1 MPGAGRRGYG
11 RPVDI
16 AGAVCVITGGGNGIG
31 AALARRFAAAG
42 AAGVVVADIDGAGAA
57 AVVATLADGCGLA
70 VPLEVTDEDAHRR
83 VVDAAT
89 AAFGPV
95 DLYVSNAGVGTA
107 LGIEA
112 TDGDWDH
119 VWRVNVLAHV
129 YAARAVLPSM
139 LERGRGWLLNVAS
152 AAGLLVHLGD
162 APYTATK
169 HAAVGFAEW
178 LAVTYGDRGIGVSCL
193 CPMGVDTDL
202 LRDAVAGG
210 LPGAVVRAS
219 GRVLPPETVADA
231 VVEAL
236 RAERFLILPHPEVA
250 DYERA
255 RAQDRD
261 KWLAGMRHLQAR
273 LGGPTAVAS

>member
-1 MPGAGRRGYG
+1 M
-11 RPVDI
+11 DI

-31 AALARRFAAAG
+31 AALARRFAAEG

-57 AVVATLADGCGLA
+57 AVVTTLPDGCGLA
-70 VPLEVTDEDAHRR
+70 VPLDVTDEHAHRR
-83 VVDAAT
+83 AVAAAT

-119 VWRVNVLAHV
+119 AWRVNVLAHV
-129 YAARAVLPSM
+129 YAARAALPSM

-152 AAGLLVHLGD
+152 AAGLLVNLGD

-178 LAVTYGDRGIGVSCL
+178 LAITYGDRGIGVSCL

-202 LRDAVAGG
+202 LRDATAAG

-255 RAQDRD
+255 RAADRD
-261 KWLAGMRHLQAR
+261 AWLSGMRHLQAR
-273 LGGPTAVAS
+273 LGGAAPVAS

>member
-1 MPGAGRRGYG
+1 MPGIDRRGYG
-11 RPVDI
+11 RRVDI

-31 AALARRFAAAG
+31 AALARRFAAEG
-42 AAGVVVADIDGAGAA
+42 AAGVVIADIDGAGAA
-57 AVVATLADGCGLA
+57 AVAATLVDGCGVA
-70 VPLEVTDEDAHRR
+70 VPLDVTDEDAHRR
-83 VVDAAT
+83 AVAEAT

-95 DLYVSNAGVGTA
+95 DLYVSNAGAGTA
-107 LGIEA
+107 MGIEA
-112 TDGDWDH
+112 TDQDWDR

-152 AAGLLVHLGD
+152 AAGLLVNLGD

-202 LRDAVAGG
+202 LRDAGAAG

-219 GRVLPPETVADA
+219 GRVLAPETVADA

-236 RAERFLILPHPEVA
+236 RAEHFLILPHPEVA

-255 RAQDRD
+255 RAADRD
-261 KWLAGMRHLQAR
+261 RWLTGMRHLQAR
-273 LGGPTAVAS
+273 LGGPAPVAS